1 MEENLIKVLLTKWI
15 ELKSDGERRTELLK
29 ELENSNKLRWS
40 LGKSTS
46 GNDILGV
53 KFYSPNRI
61 EYAVKL
67 NELINSKRRTSNY
80 FNPTCYA

>member
-1 MEENLIKVLLTKWI
+1 MEENLIKLLLTKWI
-15 ELKSDGERRTELLK
+15 ELKSDGEKKIELLK

-53 KFYSPNRI
+53 EFYSPNRI
-61 EYAVKL
+61 GYSVNL
-67 NELINSKRRTSNY
+67 NELINSKQIND
-80 FNPTCYA
+80 

>member
-1 MEENLIKVLLTKWI
+1 MEKNLIKLLLTKWI
-15 ELKSDGERRTELLK
+15 ELKSDGEKKYELLK

-53 KFYSPNRI
+53 EFYSPNRI
-61 EYAVKL
+61 EYSVNL
-67 NELINSKRRTSNY
+67 NELINSKQIND
-80 FNPTCYA
+80 

>member
-1 MEENLIKVLLTKWI
+1 MNELIKLLLTKWI
-15 ELKSDGERRTELLK
+15 ELKSDGERKNELLK

-53 KFYSPNRI
+53 EFYSPNRT
-61 EYAVKL
+61 EYSVNI
-67 NELINSKRRTSNY
+67 NELINSKK
-80 FNPTCYA
+80 

>member
-1 MEENLIKVLLTKWI
+1 MEENLIKLLLTKWI
-15 ELKSDGERRTELLK
+15 ELKSNGERKIESLK

-53 KFYSPNRI
+53 EFYSPNRT
-61 EYAVKL
+61 EYSVNL
-67 NELINSKRRTSNY
+67 NELINSKQIND
-80 FNPTCYA
+80 